1 MSLDLKRR
9 AFAVVREVLDLPPGE
24 RASRVAVLCADDA
37 ALATEVAAM
46 LASEPDGMLDRTAAG
61 VAARLVGASG
71 DVPDATEDEP
81 PLPAGTRLGAWRLL
95 QPLGQGGMGLVYLA
109 ERDGDGYVQRGAL
122 KLIKRGMDSAA
133 VVARFRRE
141 RQILSRLA
149 QPNIARLLDGGVAD
163 DGRPFL
169 VMEYVEGEA
178 LTDWA
183 ARTSAGL
190 DARVALFLQ
199 LCDAVAHAHRQLI
212 VHRDIKPGNVLVEAD
227 GTPKL
232 LDFGIAKVL
241 AADGDPGDDART
253 ATVAN
258 FLSPAYAA
266 PEQRDGG
273 SITTAT
279 DIFQLGLLL
288 FELLAGTRYNSAAA
302 NTGGHPSQRLAQ
314 ARELAGV
321 AGPATISAK
330 QLRGDAGII
339 VARATDA
346 DPARRYATVQAL
358 ADDLLRWRA
367 AQPIL
372 ARPDS
377 RAYRLRRFVTR
388 HRLAVALGV
397 IAVFALLAGTGLAL
411 WQAQRA
417 EREAGLARSAQAFLT
432 SVFDA
437 ASPDS
442 EAGARVTARELLDRG
457 AERVQRDLA
466 DQPRLRADMLVTLG
480 TLYRQ
485 LGQYEQAGAL
495 LEDAHRNWPESR
507 SDAERERHVRMLA
520 ELAAVER
527 QRGHPDAATALF
539 DEVLAAAPPPDVHA
553 RVLVERAS
561 LQDER
566 GNFDAGLT
574 DARAAAVL
582 DRARGDAGRVDLLR
596 DRQTEALMLARLAR
610 FDESAAVFDETIASA
625 TALLGADD
633 TRVAQMYNDYAVLMI
648 SSSRPEAGEVAA
660 RKALEARRRR
670 LGNDHPAVAES
681 LQVLGGPL
689 RQLGRLD
696 EARAAL
702 EESLAI
708 QRRVFGNRHNTN
720 ANTLNSLGILAL
732 TQLRFADAE
741 KYLREALTI
750 HDELGSGDSA
760 PAATIST
767 SLGVCLTRQGKYEEA
782 GVLLERAATLSRKHL
797 GEHHPA
803 IFSVENARAQLA
815 VRRGDFAGAEAHAR
829 ASVAIG
835 DAAFPPSRETA
846 AAHLTL
852 ASALLRGGK
861 PDEALAESRA
871 AAATLESVGAGSD
884 PRVLYALAMQAD
896 ALITLGQANEAL
908 PLAQRVLRERS
919 AGDPGGRIAAHALMA
934 RLALAQHRPA
944 DAKHERDAARSLLA
958 TMTNPDPELA
968 LDIARD

>member
-9 AFAVVREVLDLPPGE
+9 AFAVVREVLDAPVAE
-24 RASRVAVLCADDA
+24 RAARVAALCGNDA
-37 ALATEVAAM
+37 ALAAEVAAM

-71 DVPDATEDEP
+71 DTPDDIHDEP
-81 PLPAGTRLGAWRLL
+81 PLPVGTRLGAWRLL

-109 ERDGDGYVQRGAL
+109 ERDGDGYEQRGAL

-169 VMEYVEGEA
+169 VMEYVEGET

-183 ARTSAGL
+183 ARTGAGL

-241 AADGDPGDDART
+241 AAEGESGDDART

-273 SITTAT
+273 AITTAT

-288 FELLAGTRYNSAAA
+288 FELLAGIRYTSTTG
-302 NTGGHPSQRLAQ
+302 NTGGHPSQRLAL
-314 ARELAGV
+314 AREQAG
-321 AGPATISAK
+321 ADGPATISAK
-330 QLRGDAGII
+330 QLRGDAGIL

-346 DPARRYATVQAL
+346 DPARRYATVEAL
-358 ADDLLRWRA
+358 ADDLRRWRS

-377 RAYRLRRFVTR
+377 RGYRFRRFVAR
-388 HRLAVALGV
+388 HRLAVALGLV
-397 IAVFALLAGTGLAL
+397 AVFALLGGTGLAL

-417 EREAGLARSAQAFLT
+417 AREAGLARSAQAFLT

-466 DQPRLRADMLVTLG
+466 DQPRLRADMLATLG

-485 LGQYEQAGAL
+485 LGQYEQAATL
-495 LEDAHRNWPESR
+495 LEDARRSWPESS

-527 QRGHPDAATALF
+527 QRGHPEAAAALF
-539 DEVLAAAPPPDVHA
+539 DEVLAAEPTPEVHS
-553 RVLVERAS
+553 RVLTERA
-561 LQDER
+561 LLRDER
-566 GNFDAGLT
+566 GEFEPGLA
-574 DARAAAVL
+574 DARAAVEL
-582 DRARGDAGRVDLLR
+582 DRGRGDAGRIDLLR
-596 DRQTEALMLARLAR
+596 ARQIEALLLARLAR
-610 FDESAAVFDETIASA
+610 FEESAAVFDESIATA

-648 SSSRPEAGEVAA
+648 SNSRPEAGEAAA
-660 RKALEARRRR
+660 RKSLEARRRR
-670 LGNDHPAVAES
+670 LGDKHAAVAES
-681 LQVLGGPL
+681 LQVLGGLL

-702 EESLAI
+702 EEALAI
-708 QRRVFGNRHNTN
+708 LREVFGSRHNSI

-732 TQLRFADAE
+732 TQLQFADAE
-741 KYLREALTI
+741 RYQREAIAIL
-750 HDELGSGDSA
+750 DALGTGDSV
-760 PAATIST
+760 PAATMTT
-767 SLGVCLTRQGKYEEA
+767 SLGVNLSRQGKYEEA
-782 GVLLERAATLSRKHL
+782 GVLLDRAAMLYRKHL
-797 GEHHPA
+797 GERHPA
-803 IFSVENARAQLA
+803 IFSVENALAQLA
-815 VRRGDFAGAEAHAR
+815 VRRGDIAAGEAHAR
-829 ASVAIG
+829 KAIDIG
-835 DAAFPPSRETA
+835 DAVLPPSRDTA
-846 AAHLTL
+846 VAHLTL
-852 ASALLRGGK
+852 ANALLRGGK
-861 PDEALAESRA
+861 FDEALVEARA
-871 AAATLESVGAGSD
+871 GTATMESVGAGND
-884 PRVLYALAMQAD
+884 PRILYALALQAD
-896 ALITLGQANEAL
+896 VLIALGRAEEAV
-908 PLAQRVLRERS
+908 PLAQRVQRERGG
-919 AGDPGGRIAAHALMA
+919 GDPGGRIGAHALMA
-934 RLALAQHRPA
+934 RLALAQRRPA
-944 DAKHERDAARSLLA
+944 DAARERDAARSLLA
-958 TMTNPDPELA
+958 TMVNPDPELA